1 VSDPAFFSG
10 LRRYPE
16 IPRDP
21 LQAWDRADELLVR
34 ESQRIAQKLGPEIF
48 SSLKVLIVEDHF
60 GAISRA
66 ILEINPQLTA
76 YSDSWVSLQSY
87 RLNCGSRLQTIHCFK
102 DIPPDLDLVLIR
114 PPKSLHYFEDLL
126 CALSQKLKPGAQV
139 ICGVMVKY
147 QAAGMFEKLNQ
158 FIGTTH
164 TSLAEKKARLVFC
177 KSERAPQ
184 KSRFP
189 VEVPLEG
196 FDRSF
201 LHESNLFSH
210 QKLDLGTRFL
220 LENLNLESSFDQ
232 RISLETRPVFL
243 DLGCANG
250 AVGIALK
257 RRFPHARIL
266 FTDESAMA
274 VQTARVNFQRHFPN
288 ENTQADFL
296 WTDCA
301 LGVPDQSV
309 DWVVCNPPFH
319 QGTVVGT
326 QIALEMIRESRRVL
340 KPGGRLRLIGNSHL
354 HYGAKM
360 AQVFGQVREVARDS
374 RFTILE
380 AD

>member
-1 VSDPAFFSG
+1 
-10 LRRYPE
+10 
-16 IPRDP
+16 
-21 LQAWDRADELLVR
+21 
-34 ESQRIAQKLGPEIF
+34 
-48 SSLKVLIVEDHF
+48 
-60 GAISRA
+60 
-66 ILEINPQLTA
+66 
-76 YSDSWVSLQSY
+76 
-87 RLNCGSRLQTIHCFK
+87 
-102 DIPPDLDLVLIR
+102 
-114 PPKSLHYFEDLL
+114 
-126 CALSQKLKPGAQV
+126 
-139 ICGVMVKY
+139 MVKY

-288 ENTQADFL
+288 ENTQ
-296 WTDCA
+296 
-301 LGVPDQSV
+301 SV